1 MDGLQIMPFVSIIND
16 LYVMPF
22 VSGVRFLTPID
33 TTNNVITDV
42 ATETDRAEFMF
53 LGKEDSPENY
63 KAIDRNTPLP
73 EPIESDVQKTETI

>member
-1 MDGLQIMPFVSIIND
+1 MDGLQVI
-16 LYVMPF
+16 PF
-22 VSGVRFLTPID
+22 VSGVRLLTPID
-33 TTNNVITDV
+33 TENSVITDV

-73 EPIESDVQKTETI
+73 EPTESEEI

>member
-1 MDGLQIMPFVSIIND
+1 MDGLQVI
-16 LYVMPF
+16 PF
-22 VSGVRFLTPID
+22 VSGVRLLTPID
-33 TTNNVITDV
+33 TKNNVITDV

-73 EPIESDVQKTETI
+73 KLTESEV

>member
-1 MDGLQIMPFVSIIND
+1 MDGLQVIPFI
-16 LYVMPF
+16 
-22 VSGVRFLTPID
+22 SGVRLLTPLD
-33 TTNNVITDV
+33 TVNNVITDV

-73 EPIESDVQKTETI
+73 EPTESDVQKTETV